1 MGLVL
6 SPRLCVQ
13 KGFSGYPDLHCVRKY
28 GSVLG
33 EMIYDPIGPTYPH
46 AFYTYIL
53 CLLYYVRLTFGHLRF
68 IHIFCTLYVP
78 LPI

>member
-33 EMIYDPIGPTYPH
+33 EMIYDPIGPTH
-46 AFYTYIL
+46 KIFFS
-53 CLLYYVRLTFGHLRF
+53 CYVCGKRNRATKLQSNTIALD
-68 IHIFCTLYVP
+68 L
-78 LPI
+78 